1 MTSLMRIILVSS
13 TLILPL
19 GGCASIGDSLDPTDW
34 FSGDFFNG
42 KKKLPGDRK
51 PVFPEGVPGVTQG
64 IPSELVKGNQPPPL
78 ENGYA
83 VTDTQSVSPPPRQA
97 SGKSAAR
104 TAARTDA
111 TRTDA
116 INSDAAKPD
125 EYQPAPRE
133 AVKPKP
139 KPKPA
144 TAARQPAQE
153 PSAASTSAAS
163 TSAASARRA
172 PEPQQVERP
181 QRSQSQQAGSSGGGV
196 QWPDPPTPRNSGSQS
211 GSVQWPDPPPLR

>member
-1 MTSLMRIILVSS
+1 MTSLTRIILVTT

-34 FSGDFFNG
+34 FSGDMFSG

-51 PVFPEGVPGVTQG
+51 AVFPEGVPGVTQG

-83 VTDTQSVSPPPRQA
+83 VTDTQSVSPPPRQS
-97 SGKSAAR
+97 SGKSAPKTAPK

-111 TRTDA
+111 ANTDA
-116 INSDAAKPD
+116 ITPE

-133 AVKPKP
+133 KAQPKP
-139 KPKPA
+139 KPKPV
-144 TAARQPAQE
+144 TAERQPPAQERQPA
-153 PSAASTSAAS
+153 
-163 TSAASARRA
+163 ARRA
-172 PEPQQVERP
+172 PEPQQAEQPR
-181 QRSQSQQAGSSGGGV
+181 SQQAGSGGGV
-196 QWPDPPTPRNSGSQS
+196 QWPDPPAPRGGSQS
-211 GSVQWPDPPPLR
+211 GGGVQWPDPPPLR

>member
-1 MTSLMRIILVSS
+1 MRGHAMTSLMRIILVSS
-13 TLILPL
+13 ALILPL
-19 GGCASIGDSLDPTDW
+19 GGCASIGDAIDPSDW
-34 FSGDFFNG
+34 FSGDFFNA

-51 PVFPEGVPGVTQG
+51 PVFPEGVPGVAQG

-78 ENGYA
+78 ENGYT

-97 SGKSAAR
+97 TGR

-116 INSDAAKPD
+116 TRTDATNTDAAKTD

-133 AVKPKP
+133 KAKPKP

-144 TAARQPAQE
+144 TAARQPPAQE
-153 PSAASTSAAS
+153 PSS
-163 TSAASARRA
+163 ASARRA
-172 PEPQQVERP
+172 AEPQQAEQP
-181 QRSQSQQAGSSGGGV
+181 QRSQQAGSGGGV
-196 QWPDPPTPRNSGSQS
+196 QWPDPPAPRSNSQS
-211 GSVQWPDPPPLR
+211 GGGVQWPDPPPLR

>member
-1 MTSLMRIILVSS
+1 MTSLMRIILVTSA
-13 TLILPL
+13 LILPL
-19 GGCASIGDSLDPTDW
+19 GGCASIGDAIDPTDW

-51 PVFPEGVPGVTQG
+51 AVFPEGVPGVTQG
-64 IPSELVKGNQPPPL
+64 IPSELVKGNQQPPL
-78 ENGYA
+78 ENGYT

-97 SGKSAAR
+97 TGKSAAR

-116 INSDAAKPD
+116 TNADTARTD

-133 AVKPKP
+133 KAKAKP

-144 TAARQPAQE
+144 TAEQQPAQE
-153 PSAASTSAAS
+153 RQPSS
-163 TSAASARRA
+163 ASARRA
-172 PEPQQVERP
+172 AEPQQVEQP
-181 QRSQSQQAGSSGGGV
+181 QRSQAGSGGSV
-196 QWPDPPTPRNSGSQS
+196 QWPDPPAQRSGGSQA
-211 GSVQWPDPPPLR
+211 GGVQWPDPPPLR

>member
-1 MTSLMRIILVSS
+1 MTSVMRIILVTSA
-13 TLILPL
+13 LILPL
-19 GGCASIGDSLDPTDW
+19 GGCASIGDAIDPTDW

-51 PVFPEGVPGVTQG
+51 AVFPEGVPGVTQG
-64 IPSELVKGNQPPPL
+64 IPSELVKGNQQPPL
-78 ENGYA
+78 ENGYT

-97 SGKSAAR
+97 TGKSAAR

-116 INSDAAKPD
+116 TNADTARTD

-133 AVKPKP
+133 KAKAKP

-144 TAARQPAQE
+144 TAEQQPAQE
-153 PSAASTSAAS
+153 RQPSS
-163 TSAASARRA
+163 ASARRA
-172 PEPQQVERP
+172 AEPQQVEQP
-181 QRSQSQQAGSSGGGV
+181 QRSQAGSGGSV
-196 QWPDPPTPRNSGSQS
+196 QWPDPPAQRSGGSQT
-211 GSVQWPDPPPLR
+211 GGVQWPDPPPLR